1 MSLFSRGSKRRASD
15 EIREE
20 DFQRFED
27 APGTGGNFE
36 NPVSAVE
43 RGKLVRLEMCIRD
56 RSRSQAIWRRL

>member
-36 NPVSAVE
+36 NPVSAVAVSYTHLPDWT
-43 RGKLVRLEMCIRD
+43 RRFPP
-56 RSRSQAIWRRL
+56 RS

>member
-27 APGTGGNFE
+27 APGTGGDFE

-43 RGKLVRLEMCIRD
+43 RGKLCLLYT
-56 RSRSQAIWRRL
+56 S